1 MSRKTLAIVLLVP
14 FLLLTAYAVWDVGAA
29 GIFVY
34 QLQSSAGWQVFADL
48 VISLVLVLT
57 YLIPQARRDGRNP
70 WPWVVATLF
79 VGVIS
84 PLLYY
89 ATDKAR
95 GGESADARTA

>member
-14 FLLLTAYAVWDVGAA
+14 FLLLTAYAVWDVGAV

-89 ATDKAR
+89 ATDKAQR
-95 GGESADARTA
+95 GESPDARTA